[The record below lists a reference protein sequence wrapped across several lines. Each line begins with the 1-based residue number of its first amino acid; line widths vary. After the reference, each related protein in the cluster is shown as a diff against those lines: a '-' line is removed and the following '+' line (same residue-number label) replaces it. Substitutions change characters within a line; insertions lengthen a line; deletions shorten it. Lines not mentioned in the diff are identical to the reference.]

1 MAIDGIQPPIVTIV
15 VSCYNH
21 AEYIEECIHSIIR
34 QTYAPIELLTYDDG
48 SRDNSPQV
56 LEKLAEKYN
65 FSFTAQQN
73 RGLSETLNH
82 ALERA
87 RGKYFCPIGS
97 DDIMLLDK
105 TEKQVAFLEAN
116 AEVAVCGGNALL
128 IDGNGQLCAR
138 RQRFHPSRDLSFRDL
153 FENSTPGFISP
164 TAMIRTQVLRDIG
177 GYDPNIP
184 LEDLYL
190 WLKIADQGKRI
201 HALNDALLYYRKHP
215 NNTYKNISFM
225 YHCISKTLEQYRDHP
240 RYADVM
246 GRHLNSLLLNAS
258 KHGERDLFRDILKR
272 LSYSQYNSKTLRAI
286 INYAF
291 KHGQKNAQ

>member
-1 MAIDGIQPPIVTIV
+1 MAIDGAQPPIVTVV

-21 AEYIEECIHSIIR
+21 ADYIEKCIQSIIR
-34 QTYAPIELLTYDDG
+34 QTYAPIELLVYDDG
-48 SRDNSPQV
+48 SSDNSAQV

-73 RGLSETLNH
+73 KGLSETLNH
-82 ALERA
+82 ALARA
-87 RGKYFCPIGS
+87 KGSYFCSIGS

-116 AEVAVCGGNALL
+116 PDVAVCGGNALL

-138 RQRFHPSRDLSFRDL
+138 RQRFHPSRDLSFCDL
-153 FENSTPGFISP
+153 FENATPGFISP
-164 TAMIRTQVLRDIG
+164 TAMIRTQVLREIG

-184 LEDLYL
+184 LEDLYM
-190 WLKIADQGKRI
+190 WLKIADMGKRI
-201 HALNDALLYYRKHP
+201 HVLNDVLLYYRKHP
-215 NNTYKNISFM
+215 KNTYKNISFM
-225 YHCISKTLEQYRDHP
+225 YYSISKTLEQYREHP
-240 RYADVM
+240 CYHDVM

-258 KHGERDLFRDILKR
+258 KQGDRGLFRDIFKR
-272 LSYSQYNSKTLRAI
+272 LSYSHYNSKTLRAL

-291 KHGQKNAQ
+291 QYGSKNAR